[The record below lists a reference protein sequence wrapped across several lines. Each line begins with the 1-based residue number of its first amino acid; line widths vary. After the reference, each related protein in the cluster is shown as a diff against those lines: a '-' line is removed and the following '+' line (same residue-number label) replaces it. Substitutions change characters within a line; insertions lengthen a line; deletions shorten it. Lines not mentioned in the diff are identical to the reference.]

1 MRTINVK
8 RCVCASALL
17 LLIGSA
23 ASAGPCTNASLIGA
37 YGYQEQGQAIGAG
50 FSSFRSVG
58 EFIFAGTGNGTRQ
71 STIWYSTFQVVAEGK
86 SGITYTVNPD
96 CTFSLTYVP
105 NGETFTGVIVDGGQK
120 LLYLETTGD
129 PSRSGQ
135 AERLRSNL

>member
-37 YGYQEQGQAIGAG
+37 YGYQEQGQIAAN
-50 FSSFRSVG
+50 FSSFRAVG
-58 EFIFAGTGNGTRQ
+58 EFVFAGNGNGTRQ
-71 STIWYSTFQVVAEGK
+71 PTIWYSTFEVAAEGK

-96 CTFSLTYVP
+96 CTFSLTYVS

-120 LLYLETTGD
+120 LFYIETSGD

-135 AERLRSNL
+135 AERLKSNQ